1 MAIEHTSLAGKRIL
15 LTGGTTG
22 IGRATLELLAAEG
35 ARVLTFGRH
44 QEALDEAM
52 DGARAGAGG
61 STELFG
67 ITADSATK
75 EGIEQVFAAVDEKLG
90 GIDMLVACAALG
102 AQPIHEMADDDWRY
116 VIETNLVGYLA
127 CARAAIKRME
137 RQGGGHLLFVGSI
150 STEIKAEGESV
161 YSATK
166 AGIQAFAET
175 LRKEIADKNIKV
187 SVVQPGSV
195 ETDMQECSDAE
206 KREAVANH
214 EMLQAGEIA
223 EAIHFIL
230 TRSAACDV
238 VNLRIEPRIQKTS

>member
-1 MAIEHTSLAGKRIL
+1 MAIEHTSLRGKRIL

-22 IGRATLELLAAEG
+22 IGRATLEMLASEG

-44 QEALDEAM
+44 QEELDDALASARE
-52 DGARAGAGG
+52 DGEVVG
-61 STELFG
+61 L
-67 ITADSATK
+67 TADVATR
-75 EGIEQVFAAVDEKLG
+75 EGIEAVYAAVDEKLG

-102 AQPIHEMADDDWRY
+102 AEPIHEMPDQDWRY
-116 VIETNLVGYLA
+116 VIETNLIGYLA
-127 CARAAIKRME
+127 CAKAAIERME
-137 RQGGGHLLFVGSI
+137 HQGAGHLLFVGSI
-150 STEIKAEGESV
+150 STEIKAKGESV

-195 ETDMQECSDAE
+195 DTDMQECGEDE
-206 KREAVANH
+206 KREAVAKQQ
-214 EMLQAGEIA
+214 MLQAEEIA
-223 EAIHFIL
+223 EAIQFVL
-230 TRSAACDV
+230 TRSQASDI

>member
-1 MAIEHTSLAGKRIL
+1 MAIEHTDLAEKRIL

-22 IGRATLELLAAEG
+22 IGRATLALLVGEG

-44 QEALDEAM
+44 QQELDDALAAAQGDGEA
-52 DGARAGAGG
+52 
-61 STELFG
+61 FG
-67 ITADSATK
+67 ITADSA
-75 EGIEQVFAAVDEKLG
+75 EGDGIEKVFAAVDEKLG
-90 GIDMLVACAALG
+90 GVDMLVACAALG
-102 AQPIHEMADDDWRY
+102 ADPIHEMADADWRY

-127 CARAAIKRME
+127 CAKAAITRME
-137 RQGGGHLLFVGSI
+137 PQGGGHLLFVGSI

-161 YSATK
+161 YAATK

-175 LRKEIADKNIKV
+175 LRKEVADKNIKV

-195 ETDMQECSDAE
+195 DTDMQECSEEE
-206 KREAVANH
+206 KRTAVA
-214 EMLQAGEIA
+214 EQKMLQAEEVA

-230 TRSAACDV
+230 TRSPASDV

>member
-1 MAIEHTSLAGKRIL
+1 MAIGHTALRGKRIL

-22 IGRATLELLAAEG
+22 IGRATLQLLAGEG
-35 ARVLTFGRH
+35 ARLLTFGRH
-44 QEALDEAM
+44 QEQLDDALASLK
-52 DGARAGAGG
+52 DGGEVVGM
-61 STELFG
+61 
-67 ITADSATK
+67 TANAATA
-75 EGIEQVFAAVDEKLG
+75 EGIEAVYAAVDEKLG

-102 AQPIHEMADDDWRY
+102 AEPIHEMADQDWRY
-116 VIETNLVGYLA
+116 VIDTNLVGYLA
-127 CARAAIKRME
+127 CAKAAIERME

-175 LRKEIADKNIKV
+175 LRKEVADKNIKV

-195 ETDMQECSDAE
+195 DTDMQECSADE
-206 KREAVANH
+206 KHEAVAAQQ
-214 EMLQAGEIA
+214 MLQADEVA

-230 TRSAACDV
+230 TRSPSCDV